1 MIDEKIIK
9 SLLEN
14 EEIKNIDP
22 SLLLNILKTLNNSEN
37 ENDIVLK
44 NKIEKILQV

>member
-14 EEIKNIDP
+14 EEFKNIDQ

>member
-1 MIDEKIIK
+1 MIDEKIIN

-14 EEIKNIDP
+14 EEFKNIDP
-22 SLLLNILKTLNNSEN
+22 SLLINILKTLNSSEN

-44 NKIEKILQV
+44 NKIEKILKI